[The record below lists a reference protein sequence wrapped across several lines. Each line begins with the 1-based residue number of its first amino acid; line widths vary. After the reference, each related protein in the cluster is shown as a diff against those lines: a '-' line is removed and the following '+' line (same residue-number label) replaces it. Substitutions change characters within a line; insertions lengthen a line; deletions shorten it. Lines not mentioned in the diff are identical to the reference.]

1 MELCAKEL
9 AKQIESQI
17 IEWRREFHRCPELK
31 MDMDLTEKLI
41 LKILG
46 EIGITDIRT
55 GIGGKGIAAVIHGA
69 LPGKCLGIRAD
80 CDGLPVKE
88 ETGLPF
94 ASTNG
99 NMHACGHDAHT
110 AMALGAAKIIFE
122 NRDKLRGSV
131 KMIFQPYEEG
141 DGGARAMIAD
151 GVLENPKVD
160 ALIALHTGNIYDR
173 GSFHGGEFG
182 WNAKSMSFCITAY
195 RVRFKGV
202 GSHVSTPQFSHDPI
216 LAACY
221 ATTQIQS
228 IVSRNTDPAHPV
240 IAAVTTIHGGAR
252 NNIIPEECV
261 IEGSVRTTTDEE
273 QAFVWNRL
281 VSIVKGVGE
290 SMNVEVEAEKI
301 FDLNSSRMDA
311 HLVDIFKKVSRKI
324 VPEEHI
330 REITELTPAG
340 EDFARYTKL
349 VPSLYIF
356 HCSKF
361 NDKTNYPHHNP
372 KFDIDEQYL
381 WSGAAYFAQFAFDW
395 QE

>member
-1 MELCAKEL
+1 MGLCAKEL
-9 AKQIESQI
+9 AKQIENDI
-17 IEWRREFHRCPELK
+17 IKWRREFHKCPELK

-41 LKILG
+41 IKILG

-55 GIGGKGIAAVIHGA
+55 GIGGTGIAAMIYGD

-110 AMALGAAKIIFE
+110 AMALGAAKIIYE
-122 NRDKLRGSV
+122 NRSKLRGSV

-151 GVLENPKVD
+151 GVMENPKVD
-160 ALIALHTGNIYDR
+160 AMIALHTGNIFDR
-173 GSFHGGEFG
+173 GSI
-182 WNAKSMSFCITAY
+182 NAGSLAWHPVSMSFCITAY
-195 RVRFKGV
+195 RVKFKGV
-202 GSHVSTPQFSHDPI
+202 GSHVSTPQFSNDPVV
-216 LAACY
+216 AACY
-221 ATTQIQS
+221 AVTQIQS
-228 IVSRNTDPAHPV
+228 IVSRNADPSVPTV
-240 IAAVTTIHGGAR
+240 AAVTTIHGGVR
-252 NNIIPEECV
+252 NNIIPDECV
-261 IEGSVRTTTDEE
+261 IEGSIRTPNDEA
-273 QAFVWNRL
+273 QKKVWERL
-281 VSIVKGVGE
+281 VTICKGVGE
-290 SMNVEVEAEKI
+290 SMGVEVEPEI
-301 FDLNSSRMDA
+301 VFDLNSTKIDA
-311 HLVDIFKKVSRKI
+311 EMLAIFKRISTKI
-324 VPEEHI
+324 VEPEQVQ
-330 REITELTPAG
+330 EITQVTPSG
-340 EDFARYTKL
+340 EDFARFTKL

-361 NDKTNYPHHNP
+361 NDKPNYPHHNP

-381 WSGAAYFAQFAFDW
+381 WSGTAYFAQFAFDW